1 MCLDVS
7 RSIGEA
13 QRLMSAEQPPR
24 PMTEPAGSTSMTEP
38 KSPPA
43 PSPMFSPA
51 ILKGAPFTRVTSD
64 ASTEPP
70 FTTEE
75 QNANRMKRVSSSQ
88 DTLSDT
94 LELFDDEGS
103 VLGEGS
109 RGRVRI
115 EQTIDGHLVA
125 AKAVTNGTDFAPRVP
140 EHLHVCTS
148 KRAHVRG
155 EYYELRRLCVG
166 GELFDAVAEASI
178 EGDID
183 SEQALGWTRDLLS
196 AVAHVHR
203 HGVAHGQLRPE
214 HALLDGEGRVV
225 LLACRHRVA
234 DADAD
239 AVDATTDDAAAALAS
254 SAAEA
259 ADAAGDARPA
269 GGRVTL
275 RRVSPLD
282 APELQGLTEVD
293 LSVLRAAD
301 VWACGVLVASLF
313 AAAPPFAAADAK
325 TCDEFAAFAAR
336 GTLDALPR
344 VAAAAPAALH
354 ALLASALAPDP
365 ARRPAAAALLAEVEA
380 IRKGAGE
387 APPSRAATNAANPE
401 ATPPLP
407 GRHM

>member
-1 MCLDVS
+1 MF
-7 RSIGEA
+7 A
-13 QRLMSAEQPPR
+13 
-24 PMTEPAGSTSMTEP
+24 PAL
-38 KSPPA
+38 
-43 PSPMFSPA
+43 
-51 ILKGAPFTRVTSD
+51 LKGAPFTRVTSD

-115 EQTIDGHLVA
+115 AQTIDGHLVA

-178 EGDID
+178 EGEID

>member
-1 MCLDVS
+1 MF
-7 RSIGEA
+7 A
-13 QRLMSAEQPPR
+13 
-24 PMTEPAGSTSMTEP
+24 PAL
-38 KSPPA
+38 
-43 PSPMFSPA
+43 
-51 ILKGAPFTRVTSD
+51 LKGAPFTRVTSD

-115 EQTIDGHLVA
+115 AQTIDGHLVA
-125 AKAVTNGTDFAPRVP
+125 AKADTNGTDFAPRVP

-214 HALLDGEGRVV
+214 HALLERGARPCCSP
-225 LLACRHRVA
+225 A
-234 DADAD
+234 
-239 AVDATTDDAAAALAS
+239 ATASPTPTPTPSTPPPTTPPPRSPRPPPKPRTPPATPAPPAAASRCGAS
-254 SAAEA
+254 PRS
-259 ADAAGDARPA
+259 
-269 GGRVTL
+269 T
-275 RRVSPLD
+275 RRSCRASPRSTCRCC
-282 APELQGLTEVD
+282 APPTCG
-293 LSVLRAAD
+293 RAA
-301 VWACGVLVASLF
+301 CSRLLF
-313 AAAPPFAAADAK
+313 AAAPPAAADAK

>member
-1 MCLDVS
+1 MF
-7 RSIGEA
+7 
-13 QRLMSAEQPPR
+13 
-24 PMTEPAGSTSMTEP
+24 TPAL
-38 KSPPA
+38 
-43 PSPMFSPA
+43 
-51 ILKGAPFTRVTSD
+51 LKGAPFTRVTSD

-115 EQTIDGHLVA
+115 AQTIDGHLVA
-125 AKAVTNGTDFAPRVP
+125 AKATNGTDFAPRVP

-254 SAAEA
+254 SAAAA
-259 ADAAGDARPA
+259 ADAAGAARAA

-325 TCDEFAAFAAR
+325 TCDEYAAFAAR
-336 GTLDALPR
+336 STLDALPR

-354 ALLASALAPDP
+354 ACSPPRWRPTPRGAPPPPRSSPKSRRSAG
-365 ARRPAAAALLAEVEA
+365 RRRGAAVTRGDKRGEPGGDAAAA
-380 IRKGAGE
+380 R
-387 APPSRAATNAANPE
+387 PPYVTCAAQCVRRVP
-401 ATPPLP
+401 
-407 GRHM
+407 

>member
-1 MCLDVS
+1 MF
-7 RSIGEA
+7 
-13 QRLMSAEQPPR
+13 
-24 PMTEPAGSTSMTEP
+24 TPAL
-38 KSPPA
+38 
-43 PSPMFSPA
+43 
-51 ILKGAPFTRVTSD
+51 LKGAPFTRVTSD

-115 EQTIDGHLVA
+115 AQTIDGHLVA
-125 AKAVTNGTDFAPRVP
+125 AKATNGTDFAPRVP

-166 GELFDAVAEASI
+166 GELFDAVAEASLM
-178 EGDID
+178 GDEID
-183 SEQALGWTRDLLS
+183 SEQAYGWTRDLLS

-380 IRKGAGE
+380 IRRGAG
-387 APPSRAATNAANPE
+387 APRRRHLHSGGPHHRRRRRRIKQSAPRPRDE
-401 ATPPLP
+401 RGPPRPAEPRDLY
-407 GRHM
+407 HL

>member
-1 MCLDVS
+1 MF
-7 RSIGEA
+7 A
-13 QRLMSAEQPPR
+13 
-24 PMTEPAGSTSMTEP
+24 PAL
-38 KSPPA
+38 
-43 PSPMFSPA
+43 
-51 ILKGAPFTRVTSD
+51 LKGAPFTRVTSD

-115 EQTIDGHLVA
+115 AQTIDGHLA
-125 AKAVTNGTDFAPRVP
+125 GERLSGVTNGTDFAPRVP

-178 EGDID
+178 EGEID

-301 VWACGVLVASLF
+301 VWACGVLVASLRRR
-313 AAAPPFAAADAK
+313 AALCRRRCEDLRRVCRLRRPRHPRRPPARRRRRAGRPPR
-325 TCDEFAAFAAR
+325 AAR
-336 GTLDALPR
+336 LRAGAR
-344 VAAAAPAALH
+344 
-354 ALLASALAPDP
+354 P